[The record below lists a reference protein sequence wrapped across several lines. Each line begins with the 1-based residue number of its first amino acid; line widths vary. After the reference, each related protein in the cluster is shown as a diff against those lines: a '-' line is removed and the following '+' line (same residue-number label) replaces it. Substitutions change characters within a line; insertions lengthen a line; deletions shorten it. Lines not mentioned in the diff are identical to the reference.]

1 MLEFI
6 LWKNTAVNQTR
17 GNHTMKKLTTGKIW
31 QFAAGQFGWAMLSG
45 IISNWLVYFYQPDE
59 VAISQG
65 QTVFIPQ
72 GLAILGIITVIGG
85 ITALG
90 RVFDAFTDPMIA
102 SLSDRCTSKN
112 GRRIP
117 FLKWASLPLA
127 LATVLV
133 FWSPVNEKSWIN
145 AAFLLVMVL
154 AYYLFITA
162 YCTPYNALISELG
175 HTQQERLN
183 ISTAIS
189 FTFIAGTAVAYLA
202 PAIWGIFVPAL
213 GRVGAIRLTFTVMAA
228 VAWLCMLVPVFCIRE
243 KEYVNTVPVQESA
256 FHSLAATFRNGEFRK
271 FVGSDIFYWIALT
284 MFQTGLPFFVT
295 SLLKLPETMTTLYF
309 VGMTALSVLFYL
321 PVNKLTPKF
330 GKKRMLLFAFVM
342 FSTAFFYT
350 GFMGKIPFLSA
361 AAQGFVLMV
370 FAALPMAIFG
380 ILPQAMVAD
389 IAESDSVTTGSNREG
404 MFFAARTFAF
414 KLGQSLSMLIFTAV
428 STIGTATGAGYRI
441 AAFGAA
447 LFCGIGAVLLVFY
460 NENKINA
467 VIAGTQNGK

>member
-1 MLEFI
+1 ME
-6 LWKNTAVNQTR
+6 KYSRESNE
-17 GNHTMKKLTTGKIW
+17 GDHTMKKLTTGEIW

-59 VAISQG
+59 AAISQG

-145 AAFLLVMVL
+145 AVFLLVMVL

-228 VAWLCMLVPVFCIRE
+228 IAWLCMLVPVFCIRE

-361 AAQGFVLMV
+361 SAQGFVLMV

-414 KLGQSLSMLIFTAV
+414 KLGRSLSMLIFTAV

>member
-1 MLEFI
+1 
-6 LWKNTAVNQTR
+6 
-17 GNHTMKKLTTGKIW
+17 MKKLTTGKIW

-59 VAISQG
+59 AAISQG

-145 AAFLLVMVL
+145 AVFLLVMVL

-213 GRVGAIRLTFTVMAA
+213 GRVGAIRLTFTIMAA

-467 VIAGTQNGK
+467 VIAGTQSGK

>member
-1 MLEFI
+1 
-6 LWKNTAVNQTR
+6 
-17 GNHTMKKLTTGKIW
+17 MKKLTTGKIW

-59 VAISQG
+59 AAISQG

-145 AAFLLVMVL
+145 AVFLLVMVL

-213 GRVGAIRLTFTVMAA
+213 GRVGAIRLTFTIMAA

-256 FHSLAATFRNGEFRK
+256 FHSLTATFRNGEFRK

>member
-1 MLEFI
+1 
-6 LWKNTAVNQTR
+6 
-17 GNHTMKKLTTGKIW
+17 MKKLTTGKIW

-59 VAISQG
+59 AAISQG

-145 AAFLLVMVL
+145 AVFLLVMVL

-228 VAWLCMLVPVFCIRE
+228 IAWLCMLVPVFCIRE

-330 GKKRMLLFAFVM
+330 GKKRMLLFAFVL

-350 GFMGKIPFLSA
+350 GFMGKIPFLST

-428 STIGTATGAGYRI
+428 STIGTGTGTGYRV

-467 VIAGTQNGK
+467 VIAGMQSGK

>member
-1 MLEFI
+1 
-6 LWKNTAVNQTR
+6 
-17 GNHTMKKLTTGKIW
+17 MKKLTTGKIW

-145 AAFLLVMVL
+145 AVFLLVMVL

-202 PAIWGIFVPAL
+202 PTIWGIFVPGL
-213 GRVGAIRLTFTVMAA
+213 GRVGAIRLTFTFMAA
-228 VAWLCMLVPVFCIRE
+228 VAWICMLVPVFCIPE

-350 GFMGKIPFLSA
+350 GFMGKIPFLA
-361 AAQGFVLMV
+361 AAVQGFVLMV

>member
-1 MLEFI
+1 
-6 LWKNTAVNQTR
+6 
-17 GNHTMKKLTTGKIW
+17 MKKLTTGKIW

-59 VAISQG
+59 AAISQG

-145 AAFLLVMVL
+145 AVFLLVMVL

-189 FTFIAGTAVAYLA
+189 FTFIAGTAMAYLA

-228 VAWLCMLVPVFCIRE
+228 IAWLCMLVPVFCIRE

-361 AAQGFVLMV
+361 AAQGVVLMV

-428 STIGTATGAGYRI
+428 STIGTGTGTGYRV

-467 VIAGTQNGK
+467 VIAGMQSGK

>member
-1 MLEFI
+1 
-6 LWKNTAVNQTR
+6 
-17 GNHTMKKLTTGKIW
+17 MKKLTTGKIW

-59 VAISQG
+59 AAISQG
-65 QTVFIPQ
+65 QSVFIPQ

-145 AAFLLVMVL
+145 AAFLLMMVL

-202 PAIWGIFVPAL
+202 PAIWGIFVPVL

>member
-1 MLEFI
+1 
-6 LWKNTAVNQTR
+6 
-17 GNHTMKKLTTGKIW
+17 MKKLTTGKIW

-117 FLKWASLPLA
+117 FLKWASLPLS

-145 AAFLLVMVL
+145 AVFLLVMVL

-202 PAIWGIFVPAL
+202 PTIWGIFVPAL

-228 VAWLCMLVPVFCIRE
+228 IAWLCMLVPVFCIRE

-428 STIGTATGAGYRI
+428 STIGTGTGTGYRV

-467 VIAGTQNGK
+467 VIAGMQSGK

>member
-1 MLEFI
+1 
-6 LWKNTAVNQTR
+6 
-17 GNHTMKKLTTGKIW
+17 MKKLTTGKIW

-59 VAISQG
+59 AAISQG

-145 AAFLLVMVL
+145 AVFLLVRVL

-228 VAWLCMLVPVFCIRE
+228 IAWLCMLVPVFCIRE

-361 AAQGFVLMV
+361 PVQGFVLMV

-428 STIGTATGAGYRI
+428 STIGTGTGTGYRV

-467 VIAGTQNGK
+467 VIAGMQSGK

>member
-1 MLEFI
+1 
-6 LWKNTAVNQTR
+6 
-17 GNHTMKKLTTGKIW
+17 MKRLTTGKIW

-59 VAISQG
+59 AAISQG

-117 FLKWASLPLA
+117 FLKWGSLPLA

-145 AAFLLVMVL
+145 AVFLLVMVL

-228 VAWLCMLVPVFCIRE
+228 IAWLCMLVPVFCIRE

-361 AAQGFVLMV
+361 AVQGFVLMV

-428 STIGTATGAGYRI
+428 STIGTGTGTGYRV

-467 VIAGTQNGK
+467 VIAGMQSGK

>member
-1 MLEFI
+1 
-6 LWKNTAVNQTR
+6 
-17 GNHTMKKLTTGKIW
+17 MKKLTTGKIW

-59 VAISQG
+59 AAISQG

-72 GLAILGIITVIGG
+72 GLSILGIITVIGG

-213 GRVGAIRLTFTVMAA
+213 GRVGAIRLTFTIMAA
-228 VAWLCMLVPVFCIRE
+228 IAWLCMLVPVFCIRE

>member
-1 MLEFI
+1 
-6 LWKNTAVNQTR
+6 
-17 GNHTMKKLTTGKIW
+17 
-31 QFAAGQFGWAMLSG
+31 
-45 IISNWLVYFYQPDE
+45 
-59 VAISQG
+59 
-65 QTVFIPQ
+65 
-72 GLAILGIITVIGG
+72 
-85 ITALG
+85 
-90 RVFDAFTDPMIA
+90 
-102 SLSDRCTSKN
+102 
-112 GRRIP
+112 
-117 FLKWASLPLA
+117 
-127 LATVLV
+127 
-133 FWSPVNEKSWIN
+133 
-145 AAFLLVMVL
+145 
-154 AYYLFITA
+154 
-162 YCTPYNALISELG
+162 
-175 HTQQERLN
+175 
-183 ISTAIS
+183 
-189 FTFIAGTAVAYLA
+189 
-202 PAIWGIFVPAL
+202 
-213 GRVGAIRLTFTVMAA
+213 
-228 VAWLCMLVPVFCIRE
+228 
-243 KEYVNTVPVQESA
+243 
-256 FHSLAATFRNGEFRK
+256 
-271 FVGSDIFYWIALT
+271 

>member
-1 MLEFI
+1 
-6 LWKNTAVNQTR
+6 
-17 GNHTMKKLTTGKIW
+17 MKKLTTGKIW

-59 VAISQG
+59 AAISQG

-145 AAFLLVMVL
+145 AVFLLVMVL

-228 VAWLCMLVPVFCIRE
+228 IAWICMLVPVFCIRE

-428 STIGTATGAGYRI
+428 STIGTGTGTGYRV

-467 VIAGTQNGK
+467 VIAGMQSGK

>member
-1 MLEFI
+1 
-6 LWKNTAVNQTR
+6 
-17 GNHTMKKLTTGKIW
+17 MKKLTTGKIW

-59 VAISQG
+59 AAISQG

-117 FLKWASLPLA
+117 FLKWASFPLA

-145 AAFLLVMVL
+145 AVFLLVMVL

-228 VAWLCMLVPVFCIRE
+228 IAWLCMLVPVFCIRE

-428 STIGTATGAGYRI
+428 STIGTGTGTGYRV

-460 NENKINA
+460 NENKINV
-467 VIAGTQNGK
+467 VIAGMQSGK

>member
-1 MLEFI
+1 
-6 LWKNTAVNQTR
+6 
-17 GNHTMKKLTTGKIW
+17 MKRLTTGKIW

-45 IISNWLVYFYQPDE
+45 LISNWLVYFYQPDE
-59 VAISQG
+59 AAISQG

-145 AAFLLVMVL
+145 AVFLLVMVL

-228 VAWLCMLVPVFCIRE
+228 IAWLCMLVPVFCIRE

-361 AAQGFVLMV
+361 AVQGFVLMV

-467 VIAGTQNGK
+467 VIAGTQNAK

>member
-1 MLEFI
+1 
-6 LWKNTAVNQTR
+6 
-17 GNHTMKKLTTGKIW
+17 MKKLTTGKIW

-59 VAISQG
+59 AAISQG

-213 GRVGAIRLTFTVMAA
+213 GRVGAIRLTFTVMTAI
-228 VAWLCMLVPVFCIRE
+228 AWLCMLVPVFCIRE

-428 STIGTATGAGYRI
+428 STIGTATGTGYRV

>member
-1 MLEFI
+1 
-6 LWKNTAVNQTR
+6 
-17 GNHTMKKLTTGKIW
+17 MKKLTTGKIW

-59 VAISQG
+59 AAISQG

-72 GLAILGIITVIGG
+72 GLAIFGIITVIGG

-145 AAFLLVMVL
+145 AVFLLVMVL

-213 GRVGAIRLTFTVMAA
+213 GRVGAIRLTLTVMAA
-228 VAWLCMLVPVFCIRE
+228 IAWLCMLVPVFCIRE

-350 GFMGKIPFLSA
+350 GFMGKIPVLSA

-428 STIGTATGAGYRI
+428 STIGTGTGTGYRV

-467 VIAGTQNGK
+467 VIAGMQSGK

>member
-1 MLEFI
+1 
-6 LWKNTAVNQTR
+6 
-17 GNHTMKKLTTGKIW
+17 MKKLTTGKIW

-145 AAFLLVMVL
+145 AVFLLVMVL

-389 IAESDSVTTGSNREG
+389 IAESDSVATGSNREG

>member
-1 MLEFI
+1 
-6 LWKNTAVNQTR
+6 
-17 GNHTMKKLTTGKIW
+17 MKKLTTGKIW

-117 FLKWASLPLA
+117 FLKWASLPLT

-133 FWSPVNEKSWIN
+133 FWSPVKEKSWIN
-145 AAFLLVMVL
+145 AVFLLVMVL

-228 VAWLCMLVPVFCIRE
+228 IAWLCMLVPVFCIRE

-428 STIGTATGAGYRI
+428 STIGTGTGTGYRV

-467 VIAGTQNGK
+467 VIAGMQSGK

>member
-1 MLEFI
+1 
-6 LWKNTAVNQTR
+6 
-17 GNHTMKKLTTGKIW
+17 MKKLTTGKIW

-59 VAISQG
+59 AAISQG

-145 AAFLLVMVL
+145 AVFLLVMVL

-228 VAWLCMLVPVFCIRE
+228 IAWLCMLVPVFCIRE

-361 AAQGFVLMV
+361 AAQGFVLMA

-428 STIGTATGAGYRI
+428 STIGTGTGTGYRV

-447 LFCGIGAVLLVFY
+447 LFCGIGAVLLMFY

-467 VIAGTQNGK
+467 VIAGMQSGK

>member
-1 MLEFI
+1 
-6 LWKNTAVNQTR
+6 
-17 GNHTMKKLTTGKIW
+17 MKKLTTGKIW

-59 VAISQG
+59 AAISQG

-145 AAFLLVMVL
+145 AVFLLVMVF

-228 VAWLCMLVPVFCIRE
+228 IAWLCMLVPVFCIRE

-428 STIGTATGAGYRI
+428 STIGTGTGTGYRV

-467 VIAGTQNGK
+467 VIAGMQSGK

>member
-1 MLEFI
+1 
-6 LWKNTAVNQTR
+6 
-17 GNHTMKKLTTGKIW
+17 MKKLTTGKIW

-59 VAISQG
+59 AAISQG
-65 QTVFIPQ
+65 QSVFIPQ

-145 AAFLLVMVL
+145 AVFLLVMVL

-370 FAALPMAIFG
+370 FVALPMAIFG

>member
-1 MLEFI
+1 
-6 LWKNTAVNQTR
+6 
-17 GNHTMKKLTTGKIW
+17 MKKLTTGKIW

-59 VAISQG
+59 AAISQG
-65 QTVFIPQ
+65 QSVFIPQ

-228 VAWLCMLVPVFCIRE
+228 VAWICMLVPVFCIRE

-361 AAQGFVLMV
+361 SAQGFVLMV

>member
-1 MLEFI
+1 
-6 LWKNTAVNQTR
+6 
-17 GNHTMKKLTTGKIW
+17 MKRLTTGKIW

-59 VAISQG
+59 AAISQG

-145 AAFLLVMVL
+145 AVFLLVMVL

-228 VAWLCMLVPVFCIRE
+228 IAWLCMLVPVFCIRE
-243 KEYVNTVPVQESA
+243 KEYVNAVPVQESA

-428 STIGTATGAGYRI
+428 STIGTGTGTGYRV

-467 VIAGTQNGK
+467 VIAGMQSGK

>member
-1 MLEFI
+1 
-6 LWKNTAVNQTR
+6 
-17 GNHTMKKLTTGKIW
+17 MKKLTTGKIW

-59 VAISQG
+59 AAISQG

-228 VAWLCMLVPVFCIRE
+228 IAWLCMLVPVFCIRE

-256 FHSLAATFRNGEFRK
+256 FHSLTATFRNGEFRK

-467 VIAGTQNGK
+467 VIAGTQSGK

>member
-1 MLEFI
+1 MLELI
-6 LWKNTAVNQTR
+6 LRGNTVVNQTR
-17 GNHTMKKLTTGKIW
+17 GDYTMKKLTTGKIW

-59 VAISQG
+59 AAISQG

-202 PAIWGIFVPAL
+202 PTIWGIFVPAL

-228 VAWLCMLVPVFCIRE
+228 VAWICMLVPVFCIRE

-256 FHSLAATFRNGEFRK
+256 FYSLAATFRNGEFRK

-295 SLLKLPETMTTLYF
+295 SLLKLPEMMTTLYF

-428 STIGTATGAGYRI
+428 STIGTATGTGYRI

-467 VIAGTQNGK
+467 VIAGTQNAK

>member
-1 MLEFI
+1 
-6 LWKNTAVNQTR
+6 
-17 GNHTMKKLTTGKIW
+17 MKKLTTGKIW

-145 AAFLLVMVL
+145 AVFLLVMVL

-202 PAIWGIFVPAL
+202 PAVWGIFVPAL

-228 VAWLCMLVPVFCIRE
+228 IAWLCMLVPVLCIRE

-342 FSTAFFYT
+342 FGTAFFYT

-428 STIGTATGAGYRI
+428 STIGTGTGTGYRV

-467 VIAGTQNGK
+467 VIAGMQSGK

>member
-1 MLEFI
+1 
-6 LWKNTAVNQTR
+6 
-17 GNHTMKKLTTGKIW
+17 MKKMTTGKIW

-59 VAISQG
+59 TAIGQG

-72 GLAILGIITVIGG
+72 GLAVLGILTVIGG

-90 RVFDAFTDPMIA
+90 RIFDAFTDPMIA
-102 SLSDRCTSKN
+102 SMSDRCTSKN

-117 FLKWASLPLA
+117 FMKWASLPLA
-127 LATVLV
+127 LSTVLV
-133 FWSPVNEKSWIN
+133 FWSPVNQKSWIN

-154 AYYLFITA
+154 AYYLCITA

-202 PAIWGIFVPAL
+202 PTIWGAFIPSF
-213 GRVGAIRLTFTVMAA
+213 GRIGAIRLTFTLMAA
-228 VAWLCMLVPVFCIRE
+228 AAWICMLIPVFCIRE

-256 FHSLAATFRNGEFRK
+256 FRSLAATFRNGEFRK

-330 GKKRMLLFAFVM
+330 GKKRMLLFAFVL
-342 FSTAFFYT
+342 FSIAFFYT
-350 GFMGKIPFLSA
+350 GFMGKIPFLPET
-361 AAQGFVLMV
+361 AQGFVLMI

-389 IAESDSVTTGSNREG
+389 IAQSDSITSGSNREG

-428 STIGTATGAGYRI
+428 STIGTKAGTGYRI

-447 LFCGIGAVLLVFY
+447 VFCGIGAVLLIFY
-460 NENKINA
+460 NEQKING
-467 VIAGTQNGK
+467 IIENGQKAEQAA

>member
-1 MLEFI
+1 
-6 LWKNTAVNQTR
+6 
-17 GNHTMKKLTTGKIW
+17 
-31 QFAAGQFGWAMLSG
+31 
-45 IISNWLVYFYQPDE
+45 
-59 VAISQG
+59 
-65 QTVFIPQ
+65 
-72 GLAILGIITVIGG
+72 
-85 ITALG
+85 
-90 RVFDAFTDPMIA
+90 MIA

-145 AAFLLVMVL
+145 AVFLLVMVL

-213 GRVGAIRLTFTVMAA
+213 GRVGAIRLTFTIMAA

-389 IAESDSVTTGSNREG
+389 IAEIDSVTTGSNREG

-428 STIGTATGAGYRI
+428 STIGTATGTGYRI